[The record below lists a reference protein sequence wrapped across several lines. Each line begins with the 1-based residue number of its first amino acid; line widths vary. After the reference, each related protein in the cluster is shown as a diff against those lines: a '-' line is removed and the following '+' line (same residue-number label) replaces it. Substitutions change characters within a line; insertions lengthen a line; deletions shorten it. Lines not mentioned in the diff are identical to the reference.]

1 MRESFVLF
9 TSIREIVE
17 QLTDEQK
24 GVLFTAILDYE
35 IDGEVNINDLAV
47 KLAFTPIKQQLDRTN
62 TKWDNEKQKRS
73 EAGKKGMAN
82 RWGNRDNTVI
92 TRYNKNNTVIPIE
105 EPTDKTNYQ
114 EIADL
119 YNSICVSYPKL
130 KALSDA
136 RKKAIKARLKKYTV
150 DDIKRVFE
158 KAEQSD
164 FLKGGNG
171 RNWAASFDWLL
182 KDSNFA
188 KVLDGNYDNKQG
200 VTNGRRNNI
209 DISAPNSR
217 QRADY
222 EEVDKLLWG

>member
-1 MRESFVLF
+1 M
-9 TSIREIVE
+9 EIKTFLMYKEWFPIIATMTNE
-17 QLTDEQK
+17 QAGELLKAIYAYQNKEPYELTDGLLLGIFNMIKTRFEAD
-24 GVLFTAILDYE
+24 TALYE
-35 IDGEVNINDLAV
+35 
-47 KLAFTPIKQQLDRTN
+47 
-62 TKWDNEKQKRS
+62 EKCERNR
-73 EAGKKGMAN
+73 ENGARGGRPKK
-82 RWGNRDNTVI
+82 DNTVI
-92 TRYNKNNTVIPIE
+92 TSYNKNNTVIPIE

-222 EEVDKLLWG
+222 EEIDKILWG

>member
-1 MRESFVLF
+1 
-9 TSIREIVE
+9 
-17 QLTDEQK
+17 
-24 GVLFTAILDYE
+24 
-35 IDGEVNINDLAV
+35 
-47 KLAFTPIKQQLDRTN
+47 
-62 TKWDNEKQKRS
+62 
-73 EAGKKGMAN
+73 
-82 RWGNRDNTVI
+82 
-92 TRYNKNNTVIPIE
+92 
-105 EPTDKTNYQ
+105 
-114 EIADL
+114 
-119 YNSICVSYPKL
+119 L

-182 KDSNFA
+182 KDRNFA
-188 KVLDGNYDNKQG
+188 KALDGNYDNKQG